1 MIKLL
6 TEIGFTEEQLEL
18 YKSYKEQYKDKL
30 DEIKSDYLNQKIN
43 INEALQAAKD
53 TLPDVHPHTVELLF
67 VIECFPAMKENHL
80 KKGLSEKIFLDSAR
94 DLTYKIRECYDLT
107 GVFGIR
113 VGWWYDRFIFAT
125 RLTFSRLQYDVNVYG
140 GETVEYAGNT
150 LEKGDFVLDC
160 HIHSGGRLL
169 EEDCIASYREAWEF
183 FCDKTKNGVLPII
196 CLSWLLFPDYMAV
209 FGENS
214 NTGRFAR
221 HFYIYRTDCDESR
234 ASAVLNNVFN
244 TTEFSDKLPCDTS
257 MQRKFIEYFKTSK
270 SFGIGAGVIFFD
282 GESIL
287 TKR

>member
-6 TEIGFTEEQLEL
+6 TEIGFTDEQIEL
-18 YKSYKEQYKDKL
+18 YKKHKSQYGEKL
-30 DEIKSDYLNQKIN
+30 DKIKNDYLEQKIN
-43 INEALQAAKD
+43 MNEALQASKD
-53 TLPDVHPHTVELLF
+53 TLPDIHPHTVELLF
-67 VIECFPAMKENHL
+67 IIECLPAMKENHL

-107 GVFGIR
+107 GVIGIM

-125 RLTFSRLQYDVNVYG
+125 RLTFSRLQYDVNVYC

-183 FCDKTKNGVLPII
+183 FRDKTKNGILPII
-196 CLSWLLFPDYMAV
+196 CRSWLLFPDYMTV

-221 HFYIYRTDCDESR
+221 HFHIYGTDVDEAQIST
-234 ASAVLNNVFN
+234 VLSHVFN
-244 TTEFSDKLPCDTS
+244 TSKLSDNLPCNTS
-257 MQRKFIEYFKTSK
+257 MQRRFIEYFKISK
-270 SFGIGAGVIFFD
+270 SFGNGAGVIFFD
-282 GESIL
+282 GENVL